1 MTKSLN
7 HTVNK
12 EKTIMK
18 LTFKIATASMLLAF
32 SAGVYASGSEFY
44 GSKSS
49 YGSSST
55 FSSKKIAKSYK
66 KEVDQL
72 YEKGKARYYATNSN
86 GQRTRYCVRKENAVE
101 SVSRRSLKD
110 FRGTS
115 EAAVKSNLVLCDL
128 PEQNIASTLENDQA
142 TALVYYLNK
151 RYRLGLY
158 GS

>member
-1 MTKSLN
+1 
-7 HTVNK
+7 
-12 EKTIMK
+12 MK
-18 LTFKIATASMLLAF
+18 LISKIATASLLVVF
-32 SAGVYASGSEFY
+32 SAGIYASGSEFY
-44 GSKSS
+44 GSSGS
-49 YGSSST
+49 TYG
-55 FSSKKIAKSYK
+55 SKKIAKSYK
-66 KEVDQL
+66 KKVDQL

-86 GQRTRYCVRKENAVE
+86 GQRTRYCVRKEDAVE

-115 EAAVKSNLVLCDL
+115 EATLKSNLVQCDL
-128 PEQNIASTLENDQA
+128 PEQTLAASLESDQA